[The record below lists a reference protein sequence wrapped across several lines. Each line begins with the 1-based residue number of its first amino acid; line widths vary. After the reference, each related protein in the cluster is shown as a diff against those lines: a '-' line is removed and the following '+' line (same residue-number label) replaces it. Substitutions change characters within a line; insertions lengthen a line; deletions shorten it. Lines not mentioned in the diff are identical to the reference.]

1 MPTIEKTKVTLT
13 KTLIATVMM
22 PATAGMP
29 TEAGILATA
38 RTLEQ
43 QGKNQ
48 EQQA

>member
-1 MPTIEKTKVTLT
+1 MPTIEKTKVATT

-22 PATAGMP
+22 ATV
-29 TEAGILATA
+29 